1 MYLQIV
7 SPCGVDLG
15 STPLNDQLELCD
27 GSYGL
32 IDYVFSTNGVV
43 NQDSEQAEKS
53 LDFVAEIE
61 SGLLEGLRGNP
72 VIGSSV
78 VFCGFVGVLVS

>member
-7 SPCGVDLG
+7 SPCGIDLG

-32 IDYVFSTNGVV
+32 IDYVLESKGVV
-43 NQDSEQAEKS
+43 NDGNEESESA
-53 LDFVAEIE
+53 LDFVTEIE
-61 SGLLEGLRGNP
+61 AGLLEGLRGNP